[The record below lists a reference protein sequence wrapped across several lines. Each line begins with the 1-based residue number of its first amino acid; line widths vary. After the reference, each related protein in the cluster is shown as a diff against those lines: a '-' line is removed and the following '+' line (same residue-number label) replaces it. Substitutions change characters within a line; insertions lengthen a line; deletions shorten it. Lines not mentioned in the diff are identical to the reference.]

1 MLKNKNINLLAKSEK
16 GAYLETSRQHYRKNR
31 TKFIIKNVLF
41 LFLLLF
47 IASILLLSNIAANS
61 ESNFAQSVK
70 KNFLINQISH
80 LISAD
85 TKTLK
90 GEKDGQ
96 INLLI
101 LGMGGYGHDG
111 ALLTDTIIVLSYN
124 YETGET
130 SLVSMPRDF
139 LTKTGENQY
148 QKINYLYT
156 AGEYIE
162 NETGISYSKKIISQ
176 NIGLPIHYGI
186 AIDFFGFE
194 EIVDALGGVNV
205 YIENSFT
212 DYNYP
217 TKDHKIKTVSFEKG
231 YQHLDGARALEFARS
246 RHGIVGEG
254 NGFEASDYAR
264 SERQFKIIEAIKNK
278 IISFSTLTN
287 PNKVIKL
294 FQILN
299 KYIKTDIEGWEAIR
313 FVEILKSMDQDKIF
327 NKVLNDA
334 PDNLLRSATSTL
346 DGAFILTPKNNDYG
360 IIKSF
365 FRNIFKIDKIDKEQ
379 AVIQILNGTTQTGLA
394 SLKSQTLLNHGLSV
408 ARIGNAPNQNTTTTV
423 IYDISNNKKPESL
436 QKIQECIYGV
446 RSNILP
452 NELKEYI
459 FQDNLDFLI
468 ILGKDQIQE

>member
-1 MLKNKNINLLAKSEK
+1 MNLLNKSEK
-16 GAYLETSRQHYRKNR
+16 GASLEMSDQYYRKNR

-47 IASILLLSNIAANS
+47 MGCILLLSNIAANS

-90 GEKDGQ
+90 GENDGQ
-96 INLLI
+96 TNLLI

-111 ALLTDTIIVLSYN
+111 ALLTDTIIILSYN

-130 SLVSMPRDF
+130 SLVSVPRDF

-156 AGEYIE
+156 AGEYME

-176 NIGLPIHYGI
+176 NIGIPIHYGI

-205 YIENSFT
+205 YIENTFT

-217 TKDHKIKTVSFEKG
+217 TTDHKIMTVSFENG
-231 YQHLDGARALEFARS
+231 YRHLDGKEALEFARS
-246 RHGIVGEG
+246 RHGIVSAG

-264 SERQFKIIEAIKNK
+264 SERQFKIIESIKNK
-278 IISFSTLTN
+278 IMSFSTLTN

-299 KYIKTDIEGWEAIR
+299 EYIKTDIESWEAIR
-313 FVEILKSMDQDKIF
+313 FGEILKSMDQDKIF

-346 DGAFILTPKNNDYG
+346 DGAFILAPKNNDYG

-365 FRNIFKIDKIDKEQ
+365 FENIFKIDKVEKEQ
-379 AVIQILNGTTQTGLA
+379 AVIQILNGTSYSGLA
-394 SLKSQTLLNHGLSV
+394 AIKSQILLNHDLNV
-408 ARIGNAPNQNTTTTV
+408 ARIGNAPNQNTTTTA
-423 IYDISNNKKPESL
+423 IYDLSNNEKPESL
-436 QKIQECIYGV
+436 QKIQEYIYGV

-452 NELKEYI
+452 DELKEYI

-468 ILGKDQIQE
+468 VLGKDQLPK